1 MILNSP
7 YISGS
12 LTVTGNTTIQGQLT
26 VTGSLS
32 GTASLASNALLL
44 QGTGST
50 GFATTSSLLA
60 VSSSQQQISASLL
73 SLTASYNA
81 LSSSYTSLSASYN
94 VASSSF
100 STRITSDSSS
110 LSSRTTQIENVYA
123 TTGSNSFTGV
133 QNFSNTCTPNSFTAG
148 ASLYT
153 AGGLRV
159 TQDAYFSSSVYIKGN
174 VTVYGTQSV
183 AYISSSQLDIGTNI
197 ITVNTATPSIRYGG
211 LSVFDSGSTGLTG
224 SIFWDSELNRWIY
237 SNASGSGGGAT
248 YGGGM
253 FISGPRNSQGIGC
266 EQGTTA
272 CMLLVGQGGD
282 HLTSSLVYHDST
294 KTCFYGNSLIVSG
307 SGNVGIGTNP
317 SFPLHIYSLNQNVAS
332 NLATAYSNAKFRL
345 ETYNTSGQGISM
357 GSIGGYSQYIQAQYS
372 DCNTMNPLLLQPF
385 SGSVGIGMS
394 TAPTVALHV
403 YSTGSSSSNITAEFW
418 NGDYTT
424 GARNFI
430 RLRNAAT
437 VGSTTSAYF
446 GQGQDQK
453 TYFYNNDFSRPGDIV
468 ITNTGKVGI
477 NRSDSNYNLDI
488 SDNTGGT
495 LNISNRNS
503 SATVNKCSTLIFSGY
518 DTICGEKLS
527 GAIVG
532 ESINANYGSGHLK
545 FLVSTGNIYAVCQL
559 TEAMRITSN
568 AYVGIGITSAC
579 KHLEV
584 GGTIRTTVSPSVYY
598 RDMTYLG
605 DTYQFGS
612 SETSDNVDF
621 RICGGSTW
629 SSGGNF
635 RWSTQPGNSTPIE
648 RMRITSGGS
657 IGIAATN
664 PRTQLDIGDIHDG
677 IGGTTFCSFLV
688 AQGVWATF
696 ACITDNDA
704 NVITDITYVNNN
716 DSNRS
721 GALLAR
727 WAYNGTCV
735 GTYIVNCAW
744 NWSQNINQFGIR
756 NNGGALQICLGG
768 GANGYRVQART
779 QGSRATG

>member
-50 GFATTSSLLA
+50 GFATTASINEVSASQQSISASLLQVSA
-60 VSSSQQQISASLL
+60 SYIALSGSYNVFSASNSTILTSVSSSQQQISASLL
-73 SLTASYNA
+73 
-81 LSSSYTSLSASYN
+81 N
-94 VASSSF
+94 VIA
-100 STRITSDSSS
+100 TG
-110 LSSRTTQIENVYA
+110 A
-123 TTGSNSFTGV
+123 TTGSNSFRANQSITGSLV
-133 QNFSNTCTPNSFTAG
+133 VTGQIVAQSINIQQVTSSIVYSSGSNLFGSALSNTQTF
-148 ASLYT
+148 
-153 AGGLRV
+153 
-159 TQDAYFSSSVYIKGN
+159 
-174 VTVYGTQSV
+174 
-183 AYISSSQLDIGTNI
+183 
-197 ITVNTATPSIRYGG
+197 
-211 LSVFDSGSTGLTG
+211 TG
-224 SIFWDSELNRWIY
+224 SVNITGSNHTIF
-237 SNASGSGGGAT
+237 
-248 YGGGM
+248 
-253 FISGPRNSQGIGC
+253 
-266 EQGTTA
+266 
-272 CMLLVGQGGD
+272 
-282 HLTSSLVYHDST
+282 
-294 KTCFYGNSLIVSG
+294 
-307 SGNVGIGTNP
+307 GNVGIGTNP

-332 NLATAYSNAKFRL
+332 DLATAYSSAKFRL

-372 DCNTMNPLLLQPF
+372 SGTEWNPLLLQPF
-385 SGSVGIGMS
+385 SGSVGIGVS
-394 TAPTVALHV
+394 TAPTVTLQV

-430 RLRNAAT
+430 RLRNAAN
-437 VGSTTSAYF
+437 VGATTSAYF

-477 NRSDSNYNLDI
+477 NRSDSNYNLDV

-495 LNISNRNS
+495 LNISHRNS
-503 SATVNKCSTLIFSGY
+503 SATTCKCSALLFSGY

-532 ESINANYGSGHLK
+532 ESDTANYYGGHLK
-545 FLVSTGNIYAVCQL
+545 FLISGGNIYAACQL
-559 TEAMRITSN
+559 TEAMRITSAGNVGIAMTIPKTVLSVN
-568 AYVGIGITSAC
+568 AGTGAYPTLGTNVVNSFMVSRNDSLVGTYFGYAGDGNGWIQQMRNDASVAYNLILQPVGGSVGIG
-579 KHLEV
+579 
-584 GGTIRTTVSPSVYY
+584 
-598 RDMTYLG
+598 
-605 DTYQFGS
+605 
-612 SETSDNVDF
+612 
-621 RICGGSTW
+621 
-629 SSGGNF
+629 
-635 RWSTQPGNSTPIE
+635 
-648 RMRITSGGS
+648 
-657 IGIAATN
+657 ATN

-727 WAYNGTCV
+727 WAYNGTCA
-735 GTYIVNCAW
+735 GTYIVNCGW

-768 GANGYRVQART
+768 GGNGYRVQART
-779 QGSRATG
+779 QGARATG